1 VELHSSA
8 RWLALQSKG
17 ARPQRLLYASTG
29 TKDPKLPPSLYVAG
43 LASPI
48 TVNTVPEAT
57 LQAFHADGA
66 VTAVLPPDG
75 GPLRAALAEAKAAGI
90 DLAGTAAAL
99 QKQGAEAFEKS
110 WADMLADIRSK
121 SGALA
126 S

>member
-1 VELHSSA
+1 
-8 RWLALQSKG
+8 
-17 ARPQRLLYASTG
+17 
-29 TKDPKLPPSLYVAG
+29 
-43 LASPI
+43 
-48 TVNTVPEAT
+48 VPEAT
-57 LQAFHADGA
+57 LQAFHAEGA
-66 VTAVLPPDG
+66 VTAVLPPAG
-75 GPLRAALAEAKAAGI
+75 GPLRAALGEAKAAGI